1 MNTDRLVKRDDES
14 EVDEIVV
21 PEFVWQNEANY
32 SHQRP
37 YLLLMPEDY
46 RGNSFLHYNTYKHCP
61 TFRWGD
67 RFYPYSLAQT
77 ILISIR

>member
-1 MNTDRLVKRDDES
+1 MNTERLVKRDDES

-37 YLLLMPEDY
+37 YLLLMPEDN
-46 RGNSFLHYNTYKHCP
+46 RGNSFLY
-61 TFRWGD
+61 
-67 RFYPYSLAQT
+67 
-77 ILISIR
+77 